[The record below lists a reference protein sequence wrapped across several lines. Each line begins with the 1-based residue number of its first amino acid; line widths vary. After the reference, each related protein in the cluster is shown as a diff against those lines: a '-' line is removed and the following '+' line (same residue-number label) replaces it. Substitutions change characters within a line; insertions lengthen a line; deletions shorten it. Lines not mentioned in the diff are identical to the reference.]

1 MALLDRVAKAGTPVS
16 QEMVPIPGSQ
26 LDTLPKATML
36 GETGVSGLLRTR
48 GVGYVYEEWLAAL
61 STHRAK
67 QVYREM
73 RDNDAVI
80 GAMFFALEMILRKA
94 EWRIEP
100 AKGKKG
106 DDYAEFLKQCMEDM
120 AHSWEDFVAE
130 CVSMFAFGFALFET
144 VYKRRQGANGRKA
157 SKYDDGLIGWRK
169 LAPRAQESI
178 LYWIWDDE
186 GGLQGAVQ
194 LAAPDYKTVPIP
206 IERLLLFRTTSLKN
220 NPEGRSVLRNCYRC
234 FDDQTEILTQAGWR
248 RGVDLEGTESV
259 AVLSPDGK
267 LQYEH
272 PSAFPRYEYEGDL
285 LHFESKYLNQ
295 AVTPNHE
302 LWACRYGTK
311 DYQRILAEDVS
322 LRMQVKRDAAWD
334 GVERQTFVIPSVE
347 QRSGDRCGGSHARM
361 LPPIEIPM
369 ENWLRF
375 LGIWLAE
382 GGCSLEG
389 RNACISIHQKLGE
402 KADKIYS
409 WLQRLP
415 FHVYKHLD
423 GDDRVAF
430 EITNKQLWNVVS
442 PMGKTLFKSI
452 PQYVK
457 ELSPRQI
464 RTFLSAFHL
473 GDGGGGTVWRGRT
486 LSKVYF
492 TASDQLAD
500 DLCELIL
507 KAGMAPTK
515 RRISIPE
522 WKPEGWVPRTETSSA
537 EYQPGVRAHEVWAVS
552 EGKHKDCRIKRIY
565 RDHYKGT
572 VWCVSTQSGLVY
584 VRRKGKCQ
592 WSGNSWF
599 FKRRIE
605 EVEGIGI
612 ERDLCGIPV
621 LYASAETI
629 ATLGGGNP
637 DLGMQRAKQLV
648 TNIRI
653 DDQAGIILPL
663 SYDENKNPMVKLELL
678 HSGGPKQTKAGESI
692 KRYNE
697 DILNTMLTGF
707 IQFGQTPRGTRSMHM
722 SATQIFSLAISAFM
736 DSVAAVIN
744 RIAVPRLLAL
754 NSMDL
759 EYAPKLQAG
768 EIGVRDLQEL
778 GQYIGALSQSGLT
791 FFDKPTSDYL
801 RKTGGLPA
809 TPEEAEVGG
818 PPPDI
823 PDPSARYEQAGGGMS
838 ARYETSGAGRAG
850 SRELETPPE
859 PGRPGAAAAPA
870 SERQG
875 RQQLE
880 DAL

>member
-1 MALLDRVAKAGTPVS
+1 MALLDRVAKAGTPIS

-26 LDTLPKATML
+26 LDTLPKAKLMA
-36 GETGVSGLLRTR
+36 ETGVSGLLRTR

-80 GAMFFALEMILRKA
+80 GAMFFTLEMILRKA

-120 AHSWEDFVAE
+120 SHSWEDFVAE

-144 VYKRRQGANGRKA
+144 VYKRRQGPNGRKA
-157 SKYDDGLIGWRK
+157 SRHDDGLVGWRK

-178 LYWIWDDE
+178 LYWIWDEE

-220 NPEGRSVLRNCYRC
+220 NPEGRSILRNCYR
-234 FDDQTEILTQAGWR
+234 
-248 RGVDLEGTESV
+248 
-259 AVLSPDGK
+259 
-267 LQYEH
+267 
-272 PSAFPRYEYEGDL
+272 
-285 LHFESKYLNQ
+285 
-295 AVTPNHE
+295 
-302 LWACRYGTK
+302 
-311 DYQRILAEDVS
+311 
-322 LRMQVKRDAAWD
+322 
-334 GVERQTFVIPSVE
+334 
-347 QRSGDRCGGSHARM
+347 
-361 LPPIEIPM
+361 
-369 ENWLRF
+369 
-375 LGIWLAE
+375 
-382 GGCSLEG
+382 
-389 RNACISIHQKLGE
+389 
-402 KADKIYS
+402 
-409 WLQRLP
+409 
-415 FHVYKHLD
+415 
-423 GDDRVAF
+423 
-430 EITNKQLWNVVS
+430 
-442 PMGKTLFKSI
+442 
-452 PQYVK
+452 
-457 ELSPRQI
+457 
-464 RTFLSAFHL
+464 
-473 GDGGGGTVWRGRT
+473 
-486 LSKVYF
+486 
-492 TASDQLAD
+492 
-500 DLCELIL
+500 
-507 KAGMAPTK
+507 
-515 RRISIPE
+515 
-522 WKPEGWVPRTETSSA
+522 
-537 EYQPGVRAHEVWAVS
+537 
-552 EGKHKDCRIKRIY
+552 
-565 RDHYKGT
+565 
-572 VWCVSTQSGLVY
+572 
-584 VRRKGKCQ
+584 
-592 WSGNSWF
+592 SWF

-629 ATLGGGNP
+629 AALGNGNP
-637 DLGMQRAKQLV
+637 EAGMQRAKQLV

-663 SYDENKNPMVKLELL
+663 SYDENKNQMVKLELL

-697 DILNTMLTGF
+697 DILNTMLAGF
-707 IQFGQTPRGTRSMHM
+707 IQFGQTPRGSRSLHM

-744 RIAVPRLLAL
+744 KIAVPRLMAL

-809 TPEEAEVGG
+809 TPEEPEVGEI
-818 PPPDI
+818 PPEAA
-823 PDPSARYEQAGGGMS
+823 DPGARYEQGGGGMHS
-838 ARYETSGAGRAG
+838 PYETSGEGRAG
-850 SRELETPPE
+850 SREFETPAE
-859 PGRPGAAAAPA
+859 PRRPGAAAPPG
-870 SERQG
+870 SEQQG

-880 DAL
+880 SAV